1 MLDHTKNPCEDS
13 FLPDSEGKIYIM
25 FIKMESETDTSTWTE
40 LAKVVIFTQVVL
52 LVIFTGSDLSPNK
65 FNHVSCLVPARLGS
79 RCSGIP
85 QRSMAALQKKEPCV
99 GRGCSDLPVLVSNS
113 QIICSP
119 YL

>member
-1 MLDHTKNPCEDS
+1 M
-13 FLPDSEGKIYIM
+13 
-25 FIKMESETDTSTWTE
+25 
-40 LAKVVIFTQVVL
+40 VL

-113 QIICSP
+113 QIIYVAHTCNLSGKTRKSEIETWKSYDH
-119 YL
+119 YLMVYSSCTLKQCETR